1 MVQLRIWAYESQV
14 IDRVLAQVC
23 LTAGPVGPE
32 SILGYFLSSG
42 MYNWN
47 RYMLAEFSHW
57 FPDLWALI
65 VGNAKW
71 KPLRLPLPKKIVSW
85 KQGHI
90 TRETVEISATI
101 KDLKDKRVIISTTI
115 PSPSPIWQ
123 ILQINRSWAAPVDYR
138 KVSQLMTPI
147 AAAVRDVVSLLVL
160 INTSPGS

>member
-1 MVQLRIWAYESQV
+1 M
-14 IDRVLAQVC
+14 IDWVLAQVC

-32 SILGYFLSSG
+32 RILGYFLSSG
-42 MYNWN
+42 MHNWN
-47 RYMLAEFSHW
+47 RYTYMLAEFSHW

-85 KQGHI
+85 KQCHI

-101 KDLKDKRVIISTTI
+101 KDLNDKRVIISTTI

-123 ILQINRSWAAPVDYR
+123 KLKINRSWAVPVDYR